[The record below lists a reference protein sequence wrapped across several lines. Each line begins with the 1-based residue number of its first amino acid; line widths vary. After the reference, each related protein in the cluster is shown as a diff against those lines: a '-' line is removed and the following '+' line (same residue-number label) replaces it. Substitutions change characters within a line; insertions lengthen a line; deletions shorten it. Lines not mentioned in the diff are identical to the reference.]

1 MNVETFDLQLIKVG
15 ATSQGICDHMHEVS
29 TLSVARDTYE
39 RMMAEVA
46 ISSSIRFFFY
56 SKYF

>member
-1 MNVETFDLQLIKVG
+1 MNVETFDLQLKRVG
-15 ATSQGICDHMHEVS
+15 ATSQGICDHMYEVS

-46 ISSSIRFFFY
+46 FSSSSRIFFI
-56 SKYF
+56 